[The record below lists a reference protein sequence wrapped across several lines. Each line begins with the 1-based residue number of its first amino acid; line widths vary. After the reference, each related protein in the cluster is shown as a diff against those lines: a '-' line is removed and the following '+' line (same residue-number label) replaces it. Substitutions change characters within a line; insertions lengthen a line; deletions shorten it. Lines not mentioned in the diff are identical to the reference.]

1 LASPPAGG
9 GGTGNIH
16 NQDNSSSGSQ
26 DNSNSNSG
34 HGGGATLG
42 HAPAGTGLAGLLTAA
57 AGPGERYAGLD
68 DAGLAGAVRRWAD
81 EESWCH
87 GRMLAAVR
95 EMIRRRPLAGHEA
108 RTPDGM
114 PSSWQATLAD
124 EIALVLRSGQ
134 GSADKLA
141 ALAWALEVR
150 LPLAGAALDA
160 GILNPSLAR
169 MIADETS
176 VLSDADARAAE
187 AAVAGW
193 WAGKTWPQIRKKLA
207 AAVINIDP
215 DGAEKRREE
224 STRQAQVRM
233 WQDRTG
239 TSGLSA
245 TGLPT
250 DRALMA
256 DRAVQA
262 RARAYKRWG
271 IPEPMHLLRVRA
283 FLDLLTQ
290 TDSRADFEKTTP
302 GSTGP
307 DSDRQ
312 DGDTSDSDRQD
323 GDTQHGDTPDSGRQ
337 DADSADSGCQDADSA
352 GDQDCAGGADSGRS
366 QDGWDEDDGTD
377 DGEDGDEDGGGSG
390 PDDGDGDGPAGP
402 GPSSLGLP
410 ANLDLTIPLAD
421 LLGLARRAGEA
432 RNLGTIDP
440 GTARDLALAA
450 ARDPRTRIGII
461 ITDPEG
467 HAVGYARARKRR
479 TGAAPPPGPGP
490 QDTLWP
496 EHSETRPDNPAV
508 TFALAG
514 PPPVGGY
521 GDRAGYGTWILR
533 IGDLELTLIIDPVP
547 GGDCDHRYET
557 KGYRPSARLRR
568 LVQIRDGECVMPVC
582 SRHPKGTDFE
592 HAIPWPAGPT
602 CTCNGGC
609 RCRHDHLVKQ
619 AKGWSVQQLPGGI
632 HQWTTPSG
640 LTYRKGPREYPI

>member
-1 LASPPAGG
+1 LAEPPAGG

-16 NQDNSSSGSQ
+16 NQDNS
-26 DNSNSNSG
+26 NSG
-34 HGGGATLG
+34 HGAGAALEY
-42 HAPAGTGLAGLLTAA
+42 APTGTGLAGLLVAA

-68 DAGLAGAVRRWAD
+68 DAGLAGVVRRWAD
-81 EESWCH
+81 EEAWCH
-87 GRMLAAVR
+87 GRMLAAIR
-95 EMIRRRPLAGHEA
+95 EMIRRRPLAGREA
-108 RTPDGM
+108 KTPDGM
-114 PSSWQATLAD
+114 PSMWQATLGD
-124 EIALVLRSGQ
+124 EVALVLRSGQ
-134 GSADKLA
+134 GAADKLV
-141 ALAWALEVR
+141 ALAWTLEVR
-150 LPLAGAALDA
+150 LPLTGAALDA
-160 GILNPSLAR
+160 GILNASLAR
-169 MIADETS
+169 MIASETS

-193 WAGKTWPQIRKKLA
+193 WAGKTWPQLQKKLA

-215 DGAEKRREE
+215 DGAEKRRAE
-224 STRQAQVRM
+224 SQRQAQVRM

-245 TGLPT
+245 TGLPA

-262 RARAYKRWG
+262 RARAYKKWG

-302 GSTGP
+302 ATTTPGSGTPGNGTP

-312 DGDTSDSDRQD
+312 D
-323 GDTQHGDTPDSGRQ
+323 
-337 DADSADSGCQDADSA
+337 ADPTDHAE
-352 GDQDCAGGADSGRS
+352 
-366 QDGWDEDDGTD
+366 DE
-377 DGEDGDEDGGGSG
+377 DGEDGEDGGGRSG
-390 PDDGDGDGPAGP
+390 PDDGDGPAGP

-421 LLGLARRAGEA
+421 LLGQARRAGEA

-450 ARDPRTRIGII
+450 ARDPRTSIGII
-461 ITDPEG
+461 ITDPAG
-467 HAVGYARARKRR
+467 HAIGYARARKRR
-479 TGAAPPPGPGP
+479 TGAAPPPRPGP
-490 QDTLWP
+490 HDMLWP
-496 EHSETRPDNPAV
+496 EPDQPRPDSTAV
-508 TFALAG
+508 TLTPAG
-514 PPPVGGY
+514 PPPAGGY
-521 GDRAGYGTWILR
+521 GDQAGYGTWILR
-533 IGDLELTLIIDPVP
+533 IGDLDLILAIDPIP
-547 GGDCDHRYET
+547 GGACDHRYET
-557 KGYRPSARLRR
+557 RAYRPSPRLRR

-582 SRHPKGTDFE
+582 TRHPRGTDFE
-592 HAIPWPAGPT
+592 HAIPWPVGPT

-619 AKGWSVQQLPGGI
+619 TRGWSVKQLPDGI

-640 LTYRKGPREYPI
+640 RTYRKGPREYPI

>member
-1 LASPPAGG
+1 MAAPPAGS
-9 GGTGNIH
+9 GGTRN
-16 NQDNSSSGSQ
+16 SGSQ
-26 DNSNSNSG
+26 DSSG
-34 HGGGATLG
+34 GNAAGCALEAT
-42 HAPAGTGLAGLLTAA
+42 ATGTGLAGLLTAA

-87 GRMLAAVR
+87 GRVLAAVR

-108 RTPDGM
+108 KTPDGM
-114 PSSWQATLAD
+114 PSMWQATLSD

-141 ALAWALEVR
+141 ALAWTLEVR
-150 LPLAGAALDA
+150 LPLTAAALDA

-193 WAGKTWPQIRKKLA
+193 WAGKTWPQLQKRLA

-215 DGAEKRREE
+215 DGARKRREE
-224 STRQAQVRM
+224 SQRQGQVRM

-262 RARAYKRWG
+262 RARAYKKWG
-271 IPEPMHLLRVRA
+271 IGEPMHLLRVRA
-283 FLDLLTQ
+283 FLDLLPQ

-302 GSTGP
+302 ASNRQDSDTQ

-312 DGDTSDSDRQD
+312 DSDGQDGADGANGQAGDRQD
-323 GDTQHGDTPDSGRQ
+323 TDGT
-337 DADSADSGCQDADSA
+337 DA
-352 GDQDCAGGADSGRS
+352 
-366 QDGWDEDDGTD
+366 DGTD
-377 DGEDGDEDGGGSG
+377 DAGVRDDGLADGWDDDDDGDDSDGDGDGPDGGGSG
-390 PDDGDGDGPAGP
+390 PDSGDGGGPAGP

-450 ARDPRTRIGII
+450 ARDPRTSIAII
-461 ITDPEG
+461 ITDPAG
-467 HAVGYARARKRR
+467 HAIGYARARKRR
-479 TGAAPPPGPGP
+479 TGAAPPPGP
-490 QDTLWP
+490 QEMLWP
-496 EHSETRPDNPAV
+496 EPDQPRPDSTTV
-508 TFALAG
+508 TLTPAG
-514 PPPVGGY
+514 PPPASGY
-521 GDRAGYGTWILR
+521 GDQAGYGTWILR
-533 IGDLELTLIIDPVP
+533 IGDLDLTLTIDPIP

-557 KGYRPSARLRR
+557 KAYRPSARLRR
-568 LVQIRDGECVMPVC
+568 LVQIRDGECVMPAC

-609 RCRHDHLVKQ
+609 RCRHDHLLKQ
-619 AKGWSVQQLPGGI
+619 TRGWSVKQLPGGI

-640 LTYRKGPREYPI
+640 LSYQKGPREYPI

>member
-1 LASPPAGG
+1 MAAPPAGS
-9 GGTGNIH
+9 GGTRN
-16 NQDNSSSGSQ
+16 SGSQ
-26 DNSNSNSG
+26 DSN
-34 HGGGATLG
+34 GGNAAGCALEA
-42 HAPAGTGLAGLLTAA
+42 APTGTGLAGLLTAA

-87 GRMLAAVR
+87 GRVLAAVR

-108 RTPDGM
+108 KTPGGM
-114 PSSWQATLAD
+114 PSMWQATLID

-141 ALAWALEVR
+141 ALAWTLEVR
-150 LPLAGAALDA
+150 LPLTAAALDA

-176 VLSDADARAAE
+176 VLSDADAREAE

-193 WAGKTWPQIRKKLA
+193 WAGKTWPQLRKKLA

-215 DGAEKRREE
+215 DGAAKRREE
-224 STRQAQVRM
+224 SLRQAQVRM

-256 DRAVQA
+256 DRAIQA

-302 GSTGP
+302 GSGRQN
-307 DSDRQ
+307 SDGQ
-312 DGDTSDSDRQD
+312 DGAD
-323 GDTQHGDTPDSGRQ
+323 GANG
-337 DADSADSGCQDADSA
+337 
-352 GDQDCAGGADSGRS
+352 
-366 QDGWDEDDGTD
+366 E
-377 DGEDGDEDGGGSG
+377 DGEDGGGPGGSG
-390 PDDGDGDGPAGP
+390 PDGGDGDGPAGP

-440 GTARDLALAA
+440 ATATDLAHAA
-450 ARDPRTRIGII
+450 ARDPRTSIAII
-461 ITDPEG
+461 ITDPGG
-467 HAVGYARARKRR
+467 HAIGYARARRRR

-490 QDTLWP
+490 QGTLWP
-496 EHSETRPDNPAV
+496 EPGETRPGSSRV
-508 TFALAG
+508 TFIPAG
-514 PPPVGGY
+514 PPPAGGY
-521 GDRAGYGTWILR
+521 GDQAGYGTWILA
-533 IGDLELTLIIDPVP
+533 IGDLELTLAIDPIP

-557 KGYRPSARLRR
+557 KAYRPSARLRR
-568 LVQIRDGECVMPVC
+568 LVQIRDGECVM
-582 SRHPKGTDFE
+582 
-592 HAIPWPAGPT
+592 
-602 CTCNGGC
+602 
-609 RCRHDHLVKQ
+609 
-619 AKGWSVQQLPGGI
+619 
-632 HQWTTPSG
+632 
-640 LTYRKGPREYPI
+640 